1 MNRGRTSGE
10 REGEVRNRE
19 GGRRREDRKQNI
31 SLSVSK
37 ILGLHNIK

>member
-1 MNRGRTSGE
+1 MNRERTSGE

-19 GGRRREDRKQNI
+19 GGRREDRKQNI